1 MKYLSKLLLICTLA
15 VAAVLITKVDV
26 KADSVPSQVIYL
38 QKQMANQKAANVS
51 AKEYIQ
57 LQDARA
63 KAEKRPVSDIEMVK
77 RQALEGMMTGNNQLL
92 QMGDIVLPNGTIDP
106 SGCGNIAIMDQQA
119 YEGMVSGLA
128 YLEEIKQKTWMQY
141 EFVY

>member
-1 MKYLSKLLLICTLA
+1 MKYLSKLALICTLA
-15 VAAVLITKVDV
+15 VAAVFVIKVDV
-26 KADSVPSQVIYL
+26 KADSIPSQVLYL
-38 QKQMANQKAANVS
+38 QKQMANQKQQNMK
-51 AKEYIQ
+51 AKEYIE
-57 LQDARA
+57 LQNARA
-63 KAEKRPVSDIEMVK
+63 KAEQRPVSDIEMVK

-92 QMGDIVLPNGTIDP
+92 DMGNVVLPNGTIDP

-141 EFVY
+141 TFVY